1 MPELQ
6 NCRNIAYYFAR
17 CGKRIIGNPAITKYL
32 YTSVFPEERCMVPTT
47 ATRTPVDTWETITG
61 HWPPH
66 WQLAQGHVPAAVEVG
81 HHGHQ
86 LGGHPEPVI
95 MFTQTGTSTAL
106 QSGVAI
112 WDS

>member
-1 MPELQ
+1 
-6 NCRNIAYYFAR
+6 
-17 CGKRIIGNPAITKYL
+17 
-32 YTSVFPEERCMVPTT
+32 MVPTT
-47 ATRTPVDTWETITG
+47 ATSRHLGDHYRSLATT
-61 HWPPH
+61 
-66 WQLAQGHVPAAVEVG
+66 LAQGHVLAAVEVG

-86 LGGHPEPVI
+86 LGGQCGHPEPVI